1 MTTLISVN
9 CIVAGGN
16 NMWVPGDNPSKVCN
30 SLFIQSFAN
39 APVNFFL
46 GGGGFVFLGLFLVET
61 HALCFIGICRFG
73 HIY

>member
-16 NMWVPGDNPSKVCN
+16 NMWVPGDSPSKVCN
-30 SLFIQSFAN
+30 SIFIQSLAN

-46 GGGGFVFLGLFLVET
+46 VET
-61 HALCFIGICRFG
+61 HALYFIGNCRFG